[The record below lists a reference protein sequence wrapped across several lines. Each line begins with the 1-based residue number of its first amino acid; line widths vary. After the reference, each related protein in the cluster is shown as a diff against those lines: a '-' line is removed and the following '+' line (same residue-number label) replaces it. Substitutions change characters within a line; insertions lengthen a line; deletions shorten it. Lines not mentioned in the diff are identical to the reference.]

1 MKPRLK
7 ILAAFFAM
15 LFVQLSFAQSIT
27 VSGKV
32 VDGDNLPL
40 PGVGVVIKGT
50 TNGVNSDIDGNFRI
64 EAQPTQTLVFSYIGM
79 SSKEVL
85 ARNASTTIRMV
96 DDAIALEGVVVTA
109 LGITRDKQSLGYSAQ
124 KVSGDEVNT
133 VPTDNFLNNLSG
145 KVAGLE
151 IRANSN
157 FGGSTN
163 IVLRGSKSITG
174 GNQALM
180 VVDGVPIV
188 NANLNTGSA
197 ANSRGGYD
205 FGNSASDIDPN
216 NIESVTVLKGAAA
229 TALYG
234 SQAANGAI
242 MITTKKGK
250 LNSGLGIT
258 FSSTTSIGRY
268 DKDTFPTYQKLYGAN
283 GYSQTPEDS
292 FYLADANGDGIDD
305 LVVDMTADSSFGSAF
320 NPNTMAFQWN
330 AFAPGNP
337 NFGKATP
344 WVAAANDPN
353 SFFEDS
359 FSVVNNINFSG
370 GDDKGTFNFGYTNN
384 NSTGILPN
392 STLNK
397 NSINGNFSRNLSDK
411 WTINAFVTFTDQ
423 STIGR
428 NSVGYGDNIVGNFR
442 QWWQTNVDVQELKQ
456 EYFRNR
462 DNVTWNMNDPLN
474 GDFSAAYWNNPYFD
488 RYENYQSDEHTR
500 LLLGTNLTYKITDN
514 LNILGRVTIDD
525 SNDRQEYRKAIGSHA
540 EEFGINAI
548 DESSGYR
555 LFTRHFMQT
564 TYDAIANYDFTVGD
578 IGGKALVGTTFIKRK
593 SDSFEGSTTGGLV
606 APGLYTLGNSNVF
619 VAPNESEIDYEKQ
632 GFYGQLSLDYKKTF
646 YLEGTYRND
655 QTTALSLNNRSYNY
669 YSVGGSFIISELLKQ
684 DWLSNL
690 KVRASYAVV
699 GNDPEPSR
707 LGAKGNNGL
716 LYGNLLYTNSSV
728 YVDFAKLKPENQV
741 ATEFGLEASFLKNRL
756 IFDASIY
763 KSNTTD
769 QIFNVPQST
778 STGFSTSQIN
788 AGELQNKGVEISL
801 SGTPF
806 RTQDFE
812 WMIRA
817 NWSKNENSVVALDA
831 GRQNL
836 QLATFQGGMSLN
848 AYVGEPYGTFI
859 GTDFQYDANGN
870 KLVDEDGFYL
880 IDRDKVI
887 GNIQADWIAG
897 VYNKFTY
904 KGLSLGVLIDI
915 KKGGDVYSLDQAFG
929 QYTGVLASTAGLNDL
944 GNPVRSAVADGGGII
959 LPGYNQ
965 DGTVNTTRIETN
977 GVELA
982 YGYSVNPNK
991 SFMYDAG
998 FVKLREVALSY
1009 SLPSKLLERTM
1020 VKSLSFS
1027 LLGNNL
1033 WIIDKNLPDADP
1045 EAGASSGNVQ
1055 GYQSGVMP
1063 TTKVYSFNIKASF

>member
-15 LFVQLSFAQSIT
+15 LFVQLSFAQSVT

-32 VDGDNLPL
+32 VDADNLPL

-64 EAQPTQTLVFSYIGM
+64 EAMPTQTLVFSYIGM

-85 ARNASTTIRMV
+85 ARNASTTIKMV

-109 LGITRDKQSLGYSAQ
+109 LGITRDKKSLGYSAQ
-124 KVSGDEVNT
+124 KVAGDEVNS

-174 GNQALM
+174 NNQALM
-180 VVDGVPIV
+180 VVDGVPIS
-188 NANLNTGSA
+188 NANLNTASA

-216 NIESVTVLKGAAA
+216 NIESITVLKGAAA

-234 SQAANGAI
+234 SAASNGAI

-250 LNSGLGIT
+250 LNSGLGVS
-258 FSSTTSIGRY
+258 FSSTTSVGTY
-268 DKDTFPTYQKLYGAN
+268 DKDTFTSYQKQYGAN
-283 GYSQTPEDS
+283 GYSGPNDS
-292 FYLADANGDGIDD
+292 FYSADANGDGVPD
-305 LVVDMTADSSFGSAF
+305 LVVDMTADSSFGNAF
-320 NPNTMAFQWN
+320 DPSLMVYQWN

-337 NFGKATP
+337 NFGKPTP
-344 WVAAANDPN
+344 WIAGANDPG
-353 SFFEDS
+353 SFFQDS

-370 GDDKGTFNFGYTNN
+370 GDDKGAFNFGYTNN
-384 NSTGILPN
+384 NSSGILPN
-392 STLNK
+392 SSLNK
-397 NSINGNFSRNLSDK
+397 NSINGTFSRKLSDN
-411 WTINAFVTFTDQ
+411 WDISSFVTFTDQ
-423 STIGR
+423 STVGR

-442 QWWQTNVDVQELKQ
+442 QWWQMNVDMDELKQ

-462 DNVTWNMNDPLN
+462 QNVSWNMTDPLN
-474 GDFSAAYWNNPYFD
+474 GDTTPAYWNNPYFD

-500 LLLGTNLTYKITDN
+500 LLLGANLTYKITDN
-514 LNILGRVTIDD
+514 LNILGRVTVDN
-525 SNDRQEYRKAIGSHA
+525 SNDRQEYRKAVGSHA
-540 EEFGINAI
+540 EEFGINAV

-555 LFTRHFMQT
+555 LYTRSFIQT
-564 TYDAIANYDFTVGD
+564 TYDVIANYDFTVGD
-578 IGGKALVGTTFIKRK
+578 IGGKALVGATFIKSK
-593 SDSFEGSTTGGLV
+593 LDSFDGNTTGGLV
-606 APGLYTLGNSNVF
+606 APGLYTLSNSKVF
-619 VAPNESEIDYEKQ
+619 VAPDEAEISYEKQ
-632 GFYGQLSLDYKKTF
+632 GFYGQLSFDYMKTF
-646 YLEGTYRND
+646 FLEGTYRND
-655 QTTALSLNNRSYNY
+655 ITTALSLNNNSYNY
-669 YSVGGSFIISELLKQ
+669 YSVGASFIASELIKQ

-690 KVRASYAVV
+690 KLRASYAVV
-699 GNDPEPSR
+699 GNDPAAGR
-707 LGAKGNNGL
+707 LGAKINNGIL
-716 LYGNLLYTNSSV
+716 NGNLLFGNSSV
-728 YVDFAKLKPENQV
+728 FVDFEKLKPENQI
-741 ATEFGLEASFLKNRL
+741 ATEFGLEASLFRNRL
-756 IFDASIY
+756 AFDVSVY
-763 KSNTTD
+763 KSNTED

-778 STGFSTSQIN
+778 STGFSFSQIN
-788 AGELQNKGVEISL
+788 AGELENKGVEVSISG
-801 SGTPF
+801 SPI
-806 RTQDFE
+806 RTADFE
-812 WMIRA
+812 WMLRA
-817 NWSKNENSVVALDA
+817 NWSKNDNRVVALDA

-848 AYVGEPYGTFI
+848 AYVGQPYGTFL
-859 GTDFQYDANGN
+859 GTDYVYDDNGN
-870 KLVDEDGFYL
+870 KVVGEDGLYL
-880 IDRDKVI
+880 QNADQVI

-897 VYNKFTY
+897 LYNKFTY
-904 KGLSLGVLIDI
+904 KSMSLGILIDI

-929 QYTGVLASTAGLNDL
+929 QYTGLTQSTAGLNDL
-944 GNPVRSAVADGGGII
+944 GNPVRNSIADGGGII
-959 LPGYNQ
+959 LPGYNE

-977 GVELA
+977 GVEVA

-991 SFMYDAG
+991 AFMYDAG
-998 FVKLREVALSY
+998 FVKLREVALTY
-1009 SLPSKLLERTM
+1009 SLPSKFLERTM
-1020 VKSLSFS
+1020 VKSLSMS

-1033 WIIDKNLPDADP
+1033 WIIDKSLPDADP

-1063 TTKVYSFNIKASF
+1063 TTRVYSFNIKASF

>member
-50 TNGVNSDIDGNFRI
+50 TTGVNSDIDGNFRI
-64 EAQPTQTLVFSYIGM
+64 DAMPTQTLQFSYIGM
-79 SSKEVL
+79 ASKEVL
-85 ARNASTTIRMV
+85 ARNASTTIKMV

-109 LGITRDKQSLGYSAQ
+109 LGITRDKKSLGYSAQ
-124 KVSGDEVNT
+124 KVSAEEVNA

-174 GNQALM
+174 NNQALM
-180 VVDGVPIV
+180 VVDGVPV
-188 NANLNTGSA
+188 SNANLNTAGA

-234 SQAANGAI
+234 SAASNGAI

-250 LNSGLGIT
+250 LNSGLGIS
-258 FSSTTSIGRY
+258 FSSTTSVGKY
-268 DKDTFPTYQKLYGAN
+268 DKDTFIKYQKQYGAN
-283 GYSQTPEDS
+283 GYSGANDS
-292 FYLADANGDGIDD
+292 FYPADVNGDGIDD
-305 LVVDMTADSSFGSAF
+305 LIVDMTADSSFGNAF
-320 NPNTMAFQWN
+320 DPSLMVYQWN
-330 AFAPGNP
+330 AFAPGNA
-337 NFGKATP
+337 NFGKPTP
-344 WVAAANDPN
+344 WVAGANDPGH
-353 SFFEDS
+353 FFQDS

-384 NSTGILPN
+384 NSSGILPN

-397 NSINGNFSRNLSDK
+397 NNISGNFSRKLSDK
-411 WTINAFVTFTDQ
+411 WDITAFTTFTDQ
-423 STIGR
+423 STVGR
-428 NSVGYGDNIVGNFR
+428 NSVGYGDNIIGNFR
-442 QWWQTNVDVQELKQ
+442 QWWQTNVDMEELKQ
-456 EYFRNR
+456 EYFRNKQ
-462 DNVTWNMNDPLN
+462 NVSWNMSDPLS
-474 GDFSAAYWNNPYFD
+474 GDFSPAYWNNPYFD

-500 LLLGTNLTYKITDN
+500 LLLGANLTYKITDN
-514 LNILGRVTIDD
+514 LNILGRVTVDN
-525 SNDRQEYRKAIGSHA
+525 SNDRQEYRKAIGSHP

-555 LFTRHFMQT
+555 LYTRSFLQT
-564 TYDAIANYDFTVGD
+564 TYDMIANYDFTVGD
-578 IGGKALVGTTFIKRK
+578 FGGKALVGGTFIKSK
-593 SDSFEGSTTGGLV
+593 LDSFEGNTTGGLI
-606 APGLYTLGNSNVF
+606 APGLYTLSNSKVF
-619 VAPNESEIDYEKQ
+619 VAPDESEVNYEKQ
-632 GFYGQLSLDYKKTF
+632 GFYGQLSLDYLKTF
-646 YLEGTYRND
+646 YLEGTYRVD
-655 QTTALSLNNRSYNY
+655 GTTALSINNNSYPY
-669 YSVGGSFIISELLKQ
+669 YSVGASVILSEYIKQ

-690 KVRASYAVV
+690 KLRASYAEV
-699 GNDPEPSR
+699 GNDPNARR
-707 LGAKGNNGL
+707 LGAKINNGL
-716 LYGNLLYTNSSV
+716 LGDNLLFGNSSV
-728 YVDFAKLKPENQV
+728 YVDFENLKPENQI
-741 ATEFGLEASFLKNRL
+741 ATEFGLEASLFRNRL
-756 IFDASIY
+756 VFDASIY
-763 KSNTTD
+763 KSSTQD

-778 STGFSTSQIN
+778 STGFSFSQIN
-788 AGELQNKGVEISL
+788 AGELENKGVEVSISG
-801 SGTPF
+801 SPIKTA
-806 RTQDFE
+806 DFE

-817 NWSKNENSVVALDA
+817 NWSQNKNVVKSLNA
-831 GRQNL
+831 GRDNL
-836 QLATFQGGMSLN
+836 QLASFQGGMSLN
-848 AYVGEPYGTFI
+848 AYVGEPYGTFL
-859 GTDFQYDANGN
+859 GSDYSYDDNGN
-870 KLVDEDGFYL
+870 KLVDEDGLY
-880 IDRDKVI
+880 IIENNKII
-887 GNIQADWIAG
+887 GNIQADWIG
-897 VYNKFTY
+897 GLYNKFTY
-904 KGLSLGVLIDI
+904 KALSLGVLIDV

-929 QYTGVLASTAGLNDL
+929 QYTGLTQNTAGLNDL
-944 GNPVRSAVADGGGII
+944 GNPVRNSIADGGGII
-959 LPGYNQ
+959 LPGYNE

-977 GVELA
+977 GVEMA

-991 SFMYDAG
+991 AFMYDAG

-1009 SLPSKLLERTM
+1009 SLPTRFLDNTM
-1020 VKSLSFS
+1020 VKSLSIS

-1033 WIIDKNLPDADP
+1033 WIIDKSLPDADP

>member
-40 PGVGVVIKGT
+40 PGVGIVIKGT
-50 TNGVNSDIDGNFRI
+50 TTGVNSDIDGNFRI
-64 EAQPTQTLVFSYIGM
+64 DAMPTQTLVFSYIGM
-79 SSKEVL
+79 ATKEVV
-85 ARNASTTIRMV
+85 ARNASTTVKML

-109 LGITRDKQSLGYSAQ
+109 LGITRDKKSLGYSAQ
-124 KVSGDEVNT
+124 KVAGDEVNS

-174 GNQALM
+174 NNQALM
-180 VVDGVPIV
+180 VVDGVPV
-188 NANLNTGSA
+188 SNANLNTAGA

-216 NIESVTVLKGAAA
+216 NIESITVLKGAAA

-234 SQAANGAI
+234 SQASNGAI

-250 LNSGLGIT
+250 LNSGLGIS
-258 FSSTTSIGRY
+258 FSSTTSIGQY
-268 DKDTFPTYQKLYGAN
+268 DKDTFTRYQKRYGAN
-283 GYSQTPEDS
+283 GYSGADDS
-292 FYLADANGDGIDD
+292 FYSADVNGDGIND
-305 LVVDMTADSSFGSAF
+305 LIVDMTADSSFGNAF
-320 NPNTMAFQWN
+320 DPSLMVYQWN
-330 AFAPGNP
+330 AFAPGNA
-337 NFGKATP
+337 NYGKPTP
-344 WVAAANDPN
+344 WVAGANDPG
-353 SFFEDS
+353 SFFQDS

-384 NSTGILPN
+384 NSSGILPN

-397 NSINGNFSRNLSDK
+397 NNINGNFSRKLSDK
-411 WTINAFVTFTDQ
+411 WDIGAFVTFTDQ

-442 QWWQTNVDVQELKQ
+442 QWWQTNVDMQELKQ
-456 EYFRNR
+456 EYFRNKE
-462 DNVTWNMNDPLN
+462 NVSWNMNDPLN
-474 GDFSAAYWNNPYFD
+474 GDFTPAYWNNPYFD

-500 LLLGTNLTYKITDN
+500 LLLGTNLTYKVTDN
-514 LNILGRVTIDD
+514 FNLLGRVTVDN
-525 SNDRQEYRKAIGSHA
+525 SNDRQEYRKAVGSHA
-540 EEFGINAI
+540 EEFGINAVS
-548 DESSGYR
+548 ESSGYR
-555 LFTRHFMQT
+555 LYTRSFLQT
-564 TYDAIANYDFTVGD
+564 TYDFIANYDFTVGD
-578 IGGKALVGTTFIKRK
+578 IGGKALVGTTFIKSK
-593 SDSFEGSTTGGLV
+593 LDSFEGNTTGGLV
-606 APGLYTLGNSNVF
+606 APGLYTLANSKVF
-619 VAPNESEIDYEKQ
+619 VAPNEAEISYEKQ
-632 GFYGQLSLDYKKTF
+632 GFYGQLSLDYMRTF
-646 YLEGTYRND
+646 YLEGTFRND
-655 QTTALSLNNRSYNY
+655 ITTALSLNNRSYNY
-669 YSVGGSFIISELLKQ
+669 YSVGASLILSELIKE

-690 KVRASYAVV
+690 KLRGSYAVV
-699 GNDPEPSR
+699 GNDPGAGR
-707 LGAKGNNGL
+707 LGAKINNGIL
-716 LYGNLLYTNSSV
+716 DGNLSYSNSSIF
-728 YVDFAKLKPENQV
+728 VDFPKLKPENQT
-741 ATEFGLEASFLKNRL
+741 ATEFGLEASLFRNRL
-756 IFDASIY
+756 VFDASVY

-778 STGFSTSQIN
+778 STGFSASQIN
-788 AGELQNKGVEISL
+788 AGEVENKGVEISL
-801 SGTPF
+801 SGTPI
-806 RTQDFE
+806 RTADFE

-817 NWSKNENSVVALDA
+817 NWSKNDNRVVALDA

-848 AYVGEPYGTFI
+848 AYVGEPYGTFL
-859 GTDFQYDANGN
+859 GTDYVYDAAGN
-870 KLVDEDGFYL
+870 KVVDEDGYYL
-880 IDRDKVI
+880 QEKDQVI

-897 VYNKFTY
+897 LYNKFTY
-904 KGLSLGVLIDI
+904 KSMSLGVLIDI

-929 QYTGVLASTAGLNDL
+929 QYTGLTTNTAGNNDL
-944 GNPVRSAVADGGGII
+944 GNPVRNSITNGGGII
-959 LPGYNQ
+959 LPGYNE

-977 GVELA
+977 GVEAA

-991 SFMYDAG
+991 AFMYDAG
-998 FVKLREVALSY
+998 FVKLREVALTY
-1009 SLPSKLLERTM
+1009 SLPTKFLERTL
-1020 VKSLSFS
+1020 VKSLSLS

-1033 WIIDKNLPDADP
+1033 WIIDKSLPDADP
-1045 EAGASSGNVQ
+1045 EAGASSGNIQ